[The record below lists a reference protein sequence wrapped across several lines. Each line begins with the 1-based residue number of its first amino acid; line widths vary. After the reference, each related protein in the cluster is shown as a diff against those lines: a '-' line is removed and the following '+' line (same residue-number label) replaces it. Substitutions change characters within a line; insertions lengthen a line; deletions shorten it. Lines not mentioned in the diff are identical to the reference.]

1 MAENVNRRD
10 FLGMTLGA
18 VAVVGVGV
26 GASLVAMKSSWDPL
40 PSVVSAGCTTSELS
54 SMQEGEYR
62 QVEYRGTPV
71 YVIKKTAEMK
81 KCEER
86 DVVVGNVDYSLGIQI
101 CTHLGCIPS
110 YDSNT
115 TEFHCACHGGRFDA
129 CGRNI
134 FGPPPTPM
142 AIPPFKID
150 GDKLVLGEEG
160 PEYLKLVGK
169 A

>member
-18 VAVVGVGV
+18 VAVVGVG
-26 GASLVAMKSSWDPL
+26 ASLVAMKSSWDPL
-40 PSVVSAGCTTSELS
+40 PSVVSAGFTTIDLS

-71 YVIKKTAEMK
+71 YVIKKAAEMK

-86 DVVVGNVDYSLGIQI
+86 DVVVGNADYSLGIQI
-101 CTHLGCIPS
+101 CTHLGGIHS

>member
-10 FLGMTLGA
+10 FLGMTLGG
-18 VAVVGVGV
+18 VAAIGV

-40 PSVVSAGCTTSELS
+40 PSVVSAGFTTVDLS
-54 SMQEGEYR
+54 SMQDGEYR

-81 KCEER
+81 KCEDR
-86 DVVVGNVDYSLGIQI
+86 DIVVGNADYSLGIQI

-129 CGRNI
+129 CGKNV

-150 GDKLVLGEEG
+150 GAKLVLGEEG

>member
-10 FLGMTLGA
+10 FLGMTLGG
-18 VAVVGVGV
+18 VAAIGV

-40 PSVVSAGCTTSELS
+40 PSVVSAGFTTVDLS
-54 SMQEGEYR
+54 SMHDGEYR
-62 QVEYRGTPV
+62 QVESRGTPV

-81 KCEER
+81 KCEDR
-86 DVVVGNVDYSLGIQI
+86 DVVVGNADYSLGIQI

-129 CGRNI
+129 CGKNV

-150 GDKLVLGEEG
+150 GAKLVLGEEG

>member
-1 MAENVNRRD
+1 MADNVNRRD
-10 FLGMTLGA
+10 FLGMALGGIA
-18 VAVVGVGV
+18 AVGV
-26 GASLVAMKSSWDPL
+26 GASLIAVKQTWDPL
-40 PSVVSAGCTTSELS
+40 PSVVSAGFTTIDLS
-54 SMQEGEYR
+54 SMQDGEYR

-71 YVIKKTAEMK
+71 YIIKKTAEMK

-86 DVVVGNVDYSLGIQI
+86 DVVVGNADYSLGIQI

-129 CGRNI
+129 CGRHI

-150 GDKLVLGEEG
+150 GEKLVLGEEG

>member
-1 MAENVNRRD
+1 MNRSIVLL
-10 FLGMTLGA
+10 FSFYAIFQYLSA
-18 VAVVGVGV
+18 VAVPIR
-26 GASLVAMKSSWDPL
+26 PL
-40 PSVVSAGCTTSELS
+40 A
-54 SMQEGEYR
+54 QEH
-62 QVEYRGTPV
+62 
-71 YVIKKTAEMK
+71 
-81 KCEER
+81 
-86 DVVVGNVDYSLGIQI
+86 VVVGNADYSLGIQI

>member
-10 FLGMTLGA
+10 FLGMTLGGIA
-18 VAVVGVGV
+18 AIGV

-40 PSVVSAGCTTSELS
+40 PSVVSAGFTTIDLS
-54 SMQEGEYR
+54 SMSDGEYR

-86 DVVVGNVDYSLGIQI
+86 DVVVGNADYSLGIQI

-110 YDSNT
+110 YDSKT
-115 TEFHCACHGGRFDA
+115 SEFHCACHGGRFDA
-129 CGRNI
+129 CGRNV

-142 AIPPFKID
+142 AIPPFKIE
-150 GDKLVLGEEG
+150 GAKLVLGEEG